1 MRGVISLAAALALPL
16 TTDTG
21 APFPGRDLIL
31 FLTFCVILVTLVVQ
45 GLSLPALIRALGVED
60 DHVGEKEETKGRI
73 EIAQAALK
81 RLEELAE
88 EEWVRED
95 TAERVRGMYN
105 YRRRRFAARFDGD
118 EDGLED
124 RSTAYQRLQIELLQ
138 AQRETLIRLRD
149 EGRIGDEVMHR
160 IERDLDLEES
170 RLEW

>member
-1 MRGVISLAAALALPL
+1 M
-16 TTDTG
+16 
-21 APFPGRDLIL
+21 
-31 FLTFCVILVTLVVQ
+31 ILVTLVVQ

-73 EIAQAALK
+73 EIAQAALE